1 MYQYRKT
8 RFSKHL
14 DFLISDIFAFELSL
28 FLAYMFRFGR
38 NPIAVKAYGYTE
50 ISALIVL
57 VNLIVA
63 FFLESYSGILKRD
76 NVNDIKFAKSAY
88 WFFSMNKKNENLNV
102 CTKRRDTQFYVF

>member
-28 FLAYMFRFGR
+28 FLAYMFRFGK

-63 FFLESYSGILKRD
+63 FFLESYSGILTSVATLIFECQKLYSS
-76 NVNDIKFAKSAY
+76 NFCVTSSYTCSF
-88 WFFSMNKKNENLNV
+88 
-102 CTKRRDTQFYVF
+102 

>member
-28 FLAYMFRFGR
+28 FLAYMFRFGK

-76 NVNDIKFAKSAY
+76 NVNEIKFAFVHRIA
-88 WFFSMNKKNENLNV
+88 
-102 CTKRRDTQFYVF
+102 VFAVVICYMYFCVNR